1 MKKIT
6 FLSFIL
12 VLMISSSV
20 QASEWAYPF
29 VVWDGK
35 EYEVKEAI
43 LIDESEI
50 GKRIGKVKT
59 EPYSDN
65 RSSAMRYYGN
75 ASNVYPVG
83 TPYYEV
89 KGVSTATAI
98 AVKVDNGWARADYI
112 REAPKYFMDTVKK
125 TFNIVLFSII
135 GVISIGYIYRA
146 IKRRNQKHSTHHM

>member
-1 MKKIT
+1 MI
-6 FLSFIL
+6 
-12 VLMISSSV
+12 ISSSV
-20 QASEWAYPF
+20 QAGEWSYEF

-35 EYEVKEAI
+35 VYEVKQEE
-43 LIDESEI
+43 LIVESEI

-83 TPYYEV
+83 TPYYEI
-89 KGVSTATAI
+89 KGLSTSTTI
-98 AVKVDNGWARADYI
+98 AVKVDNGWVRADYI

-146 IKRRNQKHSTHHM
+146 IKRRNQKHSTHPM